1 MKLIEKIVGSGTNN
15 LRIFF
20 ENLRLEE
27 NSYSFFI
34 AYRLQLVD
42 CAETK
47 CQLQVLFIQRSH
59 SRQVQ
64 PNAGLLLCLSA
75 S

>member
-1 MKLIEKIVGSGTNN
+1 MKLIEKIVGSDTND

-27 NSYSFFI
+27 NSCSF
-34 AYRLQLVD
+34 YTVHKSQLVD

-64 PNAGLLLCLSA
+64 PNAGLFLCLSA